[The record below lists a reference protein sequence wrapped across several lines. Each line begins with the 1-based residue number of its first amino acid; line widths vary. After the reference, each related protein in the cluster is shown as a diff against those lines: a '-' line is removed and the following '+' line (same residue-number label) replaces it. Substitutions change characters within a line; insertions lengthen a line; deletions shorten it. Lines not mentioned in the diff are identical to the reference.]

1 MKSIPVDEDIYQYLL
16 SKGMGTGQT
25 ASTILRRELRAI
37 EIDDELH
44 VILLSLASDQNETI
58 SSTLRRELHID
69 RDPSNPGDPPER
81 IEFRIPAGTGTGSWN
96 TREQMVMGIIGQTLR
111 IINDDSVDHR
121 LHTGS
126 APFPHPIGVI
136 RPGEFADF
144 VLQFPYDGNTQ
155 RPLYDHIT
163 GPNAQF
169 WINVS
174 LAP

>member
-25 ASTILRRELRAI
+25 ASTI
-37 EIDDELH
+37 
-44 VILLSLASDQNETI
+44 
-58 SSTLRRELHID
+58 LRRELHID

-121 LHTGS
+121 LHTGF

-136 RPGEFADF
+136 RPDEFADF

-155 RPLYDHIT
+155 RPLYDHIA

-174 LAP
+174 SAP